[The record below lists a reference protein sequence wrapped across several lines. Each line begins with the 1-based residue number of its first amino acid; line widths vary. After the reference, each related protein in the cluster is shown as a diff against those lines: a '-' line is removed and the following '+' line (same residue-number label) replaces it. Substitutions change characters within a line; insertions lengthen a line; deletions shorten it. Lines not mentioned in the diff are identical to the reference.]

1 MPPSIHLN
9 QDLHNHP
16 LEKGRGRGRINSSE
30 RRSAALVSQWPP
42 PLALNRRPQ
51 ASSDPSAVRARASAA
66 AAAAA
71 APVDL
76 SSAWL
81 AMRSRADS
89 RSHSAAERG
98 TAGARSGDGCRRGAS
113 LPSAAWT
120 LGFGCRLRRA
130 SFGVGFGFGLGCDL
144 GTRVRVRVRV
154 HLGAPLV
161 SSAHTGAGR
170 LPGGA
175 LGRRGRA

>member
-1 MPPSIHLN
+1 MHSTREYVPCIDTWILSIHLKICTSR
-9 QDLHNHP
+9 
-16 LEKGRGRGRINSSE
+16 EGT
-30 RRSAALVSQWPP
+30 WPP

-120 LGFGCRLRRA
+120 LI
-130 SFGVGFGFGLGCDL
+130 
-144 GTRVRVRVRV
+144 RVRV
-154 HLGAPLV
+154 
-161 SSAHTGAGR
+161 
-170 LPGGA
+170 
-175 LGRRGRA
+175 

>member
-120 LGFGCRLRRA
+120 LGFGCRVRRA
-130 SFGVGFGFGLGCDL
+130 SFGV
-144 GTRVRVRVRV
+144 
-154 HLGAPLV
+154 
-161 SSAHTGAGR
+161 
-170 LPGGA
+170 
-175 LGRRGRA
+175 RAKV